1 MIVHTAPKEASK
13 DERTT
18 CLREL
23 INKRATYAHET
34 ERAEVLLYTLS
45 YQSAILPERHV
56 WVETAPDE
64 ITLDLEDWEN
74 ERDEWD
80 NALYRVTVE
89 SPNEAV
95 ALLDTWLS
103 GESLHNYRNLNKNY
117 ERISTTEQ
125 SDLLNP
131 VERMPLYAYA
141 E

>member
-1 MIVHTAPKEASK
+1 MMVHTALKEASK

-18 CLREL
+18 CLREV
-23 INKRATYAHET
+23 IKSRAAYAHET

-56 WVETAPDE
+56 WVETAPD
-64 ITLDLEDWEN
+64 DLEDWPN
-74 ERDEWD
+74 ESEEWD

-103 GESLHNYRNLNKNY
+103 GESLHHYKNLNKNY
-117 ERISTTEQ
+117 ERISKTEQ
-125 SDLLNP
+125 SDVLNP
-131 VERMPLYAYA
+131 VDRMPLYAYA
-141 E
+141 H

>member
-1 MIVHTAPKEASK
+1 MRRIGRKCIFV
-13 DERTT
+13 
-18 CLREL
+18 
-23 INKRATYAHET
+23 
-34 ERAEVLLYTLS
+34 LS

-56 WVETAPDE
+56 WMETAPDE
-64 ITLDLEDWEN
+64 ITLDLEDWQN
-74 ERDEWD
+74 ESEEWD

-103 GESLHNYRNLNKNY
+103 GESLHHYSNLNKNY

-141 E
+141 D